1 MVHGPCA
8 VGRNTLI
15 SRGAVVGYPNIK
27 RTRGEARQETSLG
40 NDAFIGINAIV
51 YRGCSIGNGSSIFHG
66 VVMRENTD
74 IGELTNIGHY
84 CVIEGYGSIGRHCS
98 IWGQSHITAFS
109 TIEDYVF
116 AAPFLMT
123 TNDPMMDYRRP
134 WISKGHKG
142 ATIKK
147 AARLGASVTLLPGV
161 IIGKESMVAAG
172 AVVTKE
178 VPDYAIVMGVPAKI
192 VGKVPKNQTLEEHEK
207 CLR

>member
-1 MVHGPCA
+1 
-8 VGRNTLI
+8 
-15 SRGAVVGYPNIK
+15 
-27 RTRGEARQETSLG
+27 
-40 NDAFIGINAIV
+40 
-51 YRGCSIGNGSSIFHG
+51 
-66 VVMRENTD
+66 
-74 IGELTNIGHY
+74 
-84 CVIEGYGSIGRHCS
+84 
-98 IWGQSHITAFS
+98 
-109 TIEDYVF
+109 
-116 AAPFLMT
+116 MT